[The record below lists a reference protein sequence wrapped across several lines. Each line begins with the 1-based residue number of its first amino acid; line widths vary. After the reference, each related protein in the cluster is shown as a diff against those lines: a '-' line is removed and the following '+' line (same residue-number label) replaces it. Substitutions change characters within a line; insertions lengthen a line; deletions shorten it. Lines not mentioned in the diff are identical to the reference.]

1 MRIRYI
7 LEAIIWI
14 ILSLL
19 IESYL
24 LWFLAGVI
32 CFIGLRIVIE
42 MLPFKY
48 VKIFNIRVLI

>member
-14 ILSLL
+14 LLSL
-19 IESYL
+19 IIDNYL
-24 LWFLAGVI
+24 AWFLAGVI

-48 VKIFNIRVLI
+48 VKIFNMRVLI